1 MCSYTD
7 EEIQQLLES
16 CLVEERSR
24 PVTSTIESLA
34 KNVDG
39 DVLQGAIQQ
48 IYDDRARVMFARD
61 LLPVAATLE
70 EVSLLSDRNLA
81 DEILL
86 SLVHQTL
93 ADDQSEQ
100 SLSIASL
107 IQSPYTRVIVLLD
120 IARDLEDRL

>member
-70 EVSLLSDRNLA
+70 EVSLLSDRN
-81 DEILL
+81 
-86 SLVHQTL
+86 
-93 ADDQSEQ
+93 
-100 SLSIASL
+100 
-107 IQSPYTRVIVLLD
+107 
-120 IARDLEDRL
+120 